1 MTSTAAFLRSS
12 LLMLGLGTLLLIG
25 IVGYSLWLV
34 QANRAYSDET
44 ASLRR
49 VRSSIVG
56 LLTTLQDAETGQRG
70 YLLAREASYLD
81 PYNKATADLPARWKA
96 LQDNLGP
103 RPDYAA
109 GLAEL
114 KIAID
119 GKMAELENSVGL
131 TKQGRYDEAFALLST
146 DAGLRLMDRIRE
158 ILSGYLEKTD
168 DNLRELVAKQLSA
181 ADTLQWVTIGG
192 AVAILV
198 VVGGAI
204 LVIFQHVRDLSRA
217 REEVMALNFGLEERV
232 NERTQDLIRANQEIQ
247 RFAYIVTHDLRA
259 PLVNIM
265 GFLSELDTSIKAVSA
280 YVMADE
286 RTPSEDE
293 IREARLAVT
302 EDLPEAMGFIRSST
316 KKMDALIN
324 AILKISRDGRRKLQP
339 ERIDLKAL
347 LEASAATVQ
356 HQLAEQGGEASIAAG
371 YITGIVSDR
380 FSLEQIFGNLF
391 DNAVKYRMP
400 GRPLKLDVDIR
411 PDGPR
416 RIRIDVR
423 DNGRGIGQQDLERIF
438 ELFRRAGE
446 QDQQGEG
453 IGLAH
458 VRSLIR
464 NLGGDVTVES
474 ELGKGS
480 TFILSLPTDLTK
492 VFRSM
497 DP

>member
-12 LLMLGLGTLLLIG
+12 LLMLGLGILLLVG

-34 QANRAYSDET
+34 QANREYSDET
-44 ASLRR
+44 ASLRL
-49 VRSSIVG
+49 VRASIVG
-56 LLTTLQDAETGQRG
+56 MLTTVQDAETGERG
-70 YLLAREASYLD
+70 YLLSRDASYLE
-81 PYNKATADLPARWKA
+81 PYSKAIDELPARWKA
-96 LQDNLGP
+96 LQDNLGS
-103 RPDYAA
+103 RPDYAIT
-109 GLAEL
+109 LDEL
-114 KIAID
+114 KPAID
-119 GKMAELENSVGL
+119 GKMAEMSKSIEL
-131 TKQGRYDEAFALLST
+131 TRQGKYDEALALLST

-158 ILSGYLEKTD
+158 ILNASLERTD
-168 DNLRELVAKQLSA
+168 NQLLGLVSKQLSA
-181 ADTLQWVTIGG
+181 ADSLQWVTIGG
-192 AVAILV
+192 AIAILL

-204 LVIFQHVRDLSRA
+204 LVIFQHVRDLSQA
-217 REEVMALNFGLEERV
+217 REEVMALNIGLEERV
-232 NERTQDLIRANQEIQ
+232 NERTEDLIRANQEIQ

-286 RTPSEDE
+286 RTPGEDE
-293 IREARLAVT
+293 IREARLAVS

-347 LEASAATVQ
+347 IEANTGTVR
-356 HQLAEQGGEASIAAG
+356 HQLAETGGEANIAAG
-371 YITGIVSDR
+371 YITSIISDR

-391 DNAVKYRMP
+391 DNAVKYKMP
-400 GRPLKLDVDIR
+400 GRPLKLDIDIR

-423 DNGRGIGQQDLERIF
+423 DNGRGIGQQDLERVF

-446 QDQQGEG
+446 QDQKGEG

-474 ELGKGS
+474 DLGKGS

-497 DP
+497 DQ

>member
-12 LLMLGLGTLLLIG
+12 LLMLGLGILLLFG

-34 QANRAYSDET
+34 QMNREYSDET

-49 VRSSIVG
+49 VRSAIVG
-56 LLTTLQDAETGQRG
+56 VLATLQDAETGQRG
-70 YLLAREASYLD
+70 FLLARETSYLE
-81 PYNKATADLPARWKA
+81 PYYKAVVDLPARLKA
-96 LQDNLGP
+96 VEDNFAP
-103 RPDYAA
+103 RPEYAA
-109 GLAEL
+109 TLDEL
-114 KIAID
+114 RQTID
-119 GKMAELENSVGL
+119 RKMAELARSVAL
-131 TKQGRYDEAFALLST
+131 TKSGDFDGAYALLRT
-146 DAGLRLMDRIRE
+146 DTGLELMNRIRE
-158 ILSGYLEKTD
+158 ILSGSLEHTD
-168 DNLRELVAKQLSA
+168 DQLRELVSKQLAA
-181 ADTLQWVTIGG
+181 ADNLQWVTIGG
-192 AVAILV
+192 AIAILV
-198 VVGGAI
+198 VIGGAI
-204 LVIFQHVRDLSRA
+204 MVIFQHVRDLSRA
-217 REEVMALNFGLEERV
+217 REEVVALNAGLEERV

-265 GFLSELDTSIKAVSA
+265 GFLSELETSIKSVSA

-286 RTPSEDE
+286 RSPTEDE
-293 IREARLAVT
+293 IREARLAID

-316 KKMDALIN
+316 RKMDALIN

-339 ERIDLKAL
+339 ERIDLKTL
-347 LEASAATVQ
+347 IEASLATVH
-356 HQLAEQGGEASIAAG
+356 HQMAEGGGETQISGRIG
-371 YITGIVSDR
+371 SVISDR

-391 DNAVKYRMP
+391 DNAVKYQMP
-400 GRPLKLDVDIR
+400 GRPLDLTVDLR

-416 RIRIDVR
+416 HVRIEVR
-423 DNGRGIGQQDLERIF
+423 DNGRGIGEQDLERVF

-446 QDQQGEG
+446 QDQKGEG

-480 TFILSLPTDLTK
+480 AFILSLPSDLTK

-497 DP
+497 DT

>member
-12 LLMLGLGTLLLIG
+12 LLMLGLGILLLIG
-25 IVGYSLWLV
+25 IVSYSLWLV
-34 QANRAYSDET
+34 QVNREYSDET
-44 ASLRR
+44 ASLRG
-49 VRSSIVG
+49 VRSAIVG
-56 LLTTLQDAETGQRG
+56 LLATSQDAETGQRG
-70 YLLAREASYLD
+70 YLLSKDASYLE
-81 PYNKATADLPARWKA
+81 PYDKAVAQLPTRWKA

-103 RPDYAA
+103 RPDYAVT
-109 GLAEL
+109 LDEL
-114 KIAID
+114 KLAID
-119 GKMAELENSVGL
+119 GKMTELSRGVDL
-131 TKQGRYDEAFALLST
+131 TRQGRYDEALTLLST

-158 ILSGYLEKTD
+158 ILGGNLERTD
-168 DNLRELVAKQLSA
+168 DRLSEIVDKQLSA
-181 ADTLQWVTIGG
+181 ADSLQWVTIGG
-192 AVAILV
+192 AIAILV

-204 LVIFQHVRDLSRA
+204 LVIFQHVRDLSRT
-217 REEVMALNFGLEERV
+217 REEVIALNAGLEERV
-232 NERTQDLIRANQEIQ
+232 NERTEDLIRANQEIQ

-265 GFLSELDTSIKAVSA
+265 GFLSELDTSIKAVST
-280 YVMADE
+280 YVMSDE
-286 RTPSEDE
+286 RTPTEDE
-293 IREARLAVT
+293 IREARLAVS

-339 ERIDLKAL
+339 ERIDLKSL
-347 LEASAATVQ
+347 IEANAATVH
-356 HQLAEQGGEASIAAG
+356 HQLAEQGGEAKIAAG
-371 YITGIVSDR
+371 YITSIVSDR

-391 DNAVKYRMP
+391 DNAVKYQMP
-400 GRPLKLDVDIR
+400 GRPLKLNVDIR

-423 DNGRGIGQQDLERIF
+423 DNGRGIGQQDLERVF

-480 TFILSLPTDLTK
+480 TFVLSLPTDLTR
-492 VFRSM
+492 VFRST
-497 DP
+497 DQ